1 MRKIKLDKDVTQDSA
16 EELFGAL
23 DLNFFSDGWCMLHL
37 ISIVFSMQIIP
48 LKFIRNATLCKFEME
63 IISFVIVLT

>member
-23 DLNFFSDGWCMLHL
+23 DLNFFSDG
-37 ISIVFSMQIIP
+37 
-48 LKFIRNATLCKFEME
+48 
-63 IISFVIVLT
+63 